1 MKKTHLMYK
10 AATRLGNINRFAQIK
25 LDKPYNGAEHSFRV
39 GILAMLIVDDYN
51 LRNPDKKINVEEVLR
66 KALIHDLEESVIGDI
81 ATPVKNRSK
90 DFKEAYK
97 TLGIEV
103 MKEDVLSGSP
113 LPELYFKMWVED
125 KSDLSGEI
133 IKLADGLE
141 AFSTAN
147 YELRRGNMSLKSA
160 FYALKAGLEKPEMM
174 GLFEKYPY
182 AKSFFDK
189 HSKFPKHIQALVSE
203 VEDGEEF

>member
-1 MKKTHLMYK
+1 MYK

-51 LRNPDKKINVEEVLR
+51 LRHPNNQISVEEVLR
-66 KALIHDLEESVIGDI
+66 KSLIHDLEESVIGDI
-81 ATPVKNRSK
+81 ATPVKNRSVE
-90 DFKEAYK
+90 FKEAYK
-97 TLGIEV
+97 TLGITV
-103 MKEDVLSGSP
+103 MKEDVLEGSP
-113 LPELYFKMWVED
+113 LPDLYFKMWVED
-125 KSDLSGEI
+125 KSNESGEV

-147 YELRRGNMSLKSA
+147 YELRRGNMSLKAAYYS
-160 FYALKAGLEKPEMM
+160 LKAGLEKPEMM
-174 GLFEKYPY
+174 ALMEKYPY

-189 HSKFPKHIQALVSE
+189 HSKFPKNIQGLVSE